1 MLLRQ
6 EIAFHEYWRE
16 NTFRNF
22 SIPFAENTET
32 MPSNKNAV
40 IRYKYLDEMLSDATR

>member
-22 SIPFAENTET
+22 SIPLQKTLRLCLRI
-32 MPSNKNAV
+32 K
-40 IRYKYLDEMLSDATR
+40 IL